1 MPTGHV
7 THQAPINRGK
17 CYQPT
22 IVRQDNL
29 RNLPLFC
36 GTAPAASVHDL
47 DTFEKIAQGE
57 SRGNRYTIFELKAT
71 ASAPSR
77 PVADPT
83 PGRLRAAA
91 VDSISGRSL
100 RRFLPVNWPGCFGGR
115 TSFSLASRATGS
127 RVCWSSGDG
136 RRRDGQARRAW
147 MPPSLELPAGATRPA
162 PLWAGA

>member
-47 DTFEKIAQGE
+47 GTVQEALQD
-57 SRGNRYTIFELKAT
+57 AT
-71 ASAPSR
+71 SSAAARVRTQSL
-77 PVADPT
+77 VAP
-83 PGRLRAAA
+83 AAA
-91 VDSISGRSL
+91 VPVAASELCVLPPTLPILPAAWSNWAGPSGPAASLPDSSQTACPAFAPAVPDAPRIMAHPGRGQCGRFLVFPPSIS
-100 RRFLPVNWPGCFGGR
+100 PAAQAAGGL
-115 TSFSLASRATGS
+115 S
-127 RVCWSSGDG
+127 
-136 RRRDGQARRAW
+136 
-147 MPPSLELPAGATRPA
+147 
-162 PLWAGA
+162 

>member
-1 MPTGHV
+1 MLTGNV
-7 THQAPINRGK
+7 VYQAPIIADET
-17 CYQPT
+17 YQLT

-57 SRGNRYTIFELKAT
+57 SRGNRYTISELKAA

-91 VDSISGRSL
+91 VDSISEPELEAFPPRELARWL
-100 RRFLPVNWPGCFGGR
+100 RLPGLFLPRQSSNR
-115 TSFSLASRATGS
+115 LTGLL
-127 RVCWSSGDG
+127 VV
-136 RRRDGQARRAW
+136 RRRTAA
-147 MPPSLELPAGATRPA
+147 
-162 PLWAGA
+162 